1 MEFRQLESFCAVVR
15 YQSFTKAAEKLY
27 ISQPTISTHIRM
39 LEQEFNSRLIIR
51 TTKNIEITPHGKEL
65 FACAQKI
72 FTLKNDLIQKWS
84 EENKKIIR
92 IGASTIPADY
102 ILPEVLPLFC
112 QKYPDIQLHIHQN
125 DSGNI
130 LQSILNGKF
139 TIGMVGMKSFEKELD
154 FVPFFH
160 DEIVMITPKQENFLH
175 FSQKAFNQ
183 DDLISLL
190 KKETIILREQG
201 SGSKKRLESYFEQ
214 INLSEKSLNIIARLN
229 DQESIKKLVASG
241 LGISFISAKAIT
253 SADNLLTMKL
263 PENNLTRSLYFAYHK
278 DYILKEHILSFIK
291 FVQNFYAKNKIN
303 DIILYKIKYREG

>member
-160 DEIVMITPKQENFLH
+160 DEIVMITPKQEKFLH
-175 FSQKAFNQ
+175 FAQKAFNQ
-183 DDLISLL
+183 NDLISLL

-253 SADNLLTMKL
+253 DADNLLTIKL

-291 FVQNFYAKNKIN
+291 FVQNFYAKK
-303 DIILYKIKYREG
+303 

>member
-27 ISQPTISTHIRM
+27 ISQPIISTHIRM

-175 FSQKAFNQ
+175 FSQKTFNQ

-253 SADNLLTMKL
+253 DADNLLTIKL

-291 FVQNFYAKNKIN
+291 FVQKFYAKK
-303 DIILYKIKYREG
+303 

>member
-160 DEIVMITPKQENFLH
+160 DEIVMITPKQEKFLH
-175 FSQKAFNQ
+175 FSKKAFNQ

-253 SADNLLTMKL
+253 DADNLLTIKL

-291 FVQNFYAKNKIN
+291 FVQKFYAKK
-303 DIILYKIKYREG
+303 

>member
-160 DEIVMITPKQENFLH
+160 DEIVMITPKQEKFLH
-175 FSQKAFNQ
+175 FAQKAFNQ

-241 LGISFISAKAIT
+241 LGISFISVKAIT
-253 SADNLLTMKL
+253 DADNLLTIKL

-291 FVQNFYAKNKIN
+291 FVQKFYAKK
-303 DIILYKIKYREG
+303 

>member
-160 DEIVMITPKQENFLH
+160 DEIVMITPKQEKFLH
-175 FSQKAFNQ
+175 FAQKAFNQ

-253 SADNLLTMKL
+253 DADNLLTIKL

-291 FVQNFYAKNKIN
+291 FVQKI
-303 DIILYKIKYREG
+303 LCKKIK

>member
-160 DEIVMITPKQENFLH
+160 DEIVMITPKQEKFLH
-175 FSQKAFNQ
+175 FAQKAFNQ

-253 SADNLLTMKL
+253 DADNLLTIKL

-278 DYILKEHILSFIK
+278 EHILSFIK
-291 FVQNFYAKNKIN
+291 FVQNFYAKK
-303 DIILYKIKYREG
+303 

>member
-139 TIGMVGMKSFEKELD
+139 TIGMVGMKIFEKELD

-175 FSQKAFNQ
+175 FAQKAFNQ

-214 INLSEKSLNIIARLN
+214 INLSEKFLNIIARLN

-253 SADNLLTMKL
+253 DADNLLTIKL

-291 FVQNFYAKNKIN
+291 FVQNFYAKK
-303 DIILYKIKYREG
+303 

>member
-112 QKYPDIQLHIHQN
+112 QKHPDIQLHIHQN

-130 LQSILNGKF
+130 LQSILSGKF

-160 DEIVMITPKQENFLH
+160 DEIVMITPKQEKFLH
-175 FSQKAFNQ
+175 FAQKVFNQ

-253 SADNLLTMKL
+253 DADNLLTIKL

-278 DYILKEHILSFIK
+278 DYILKEHISSFIK
-291 FVQNFYAKNKIN
+291 FVQNFYAKK
-303 DIILYKIKYREG
+303 

>member
-253 SADNLLTMKL
+253 DADNLLTIKL

-291 FVQNFYAKNKIN
+291 FVCKKI
-303 DIILYKIKYREG
+303 E

>member
-102 ILPEVLPLFC
+102 ILPEVLPIFC
-112 QKYPDIQLHIHQN
+112 QRYPDIQLHIHQN

-253 SADNLLTMKL
+253 DADNLLTIKL

-291 FVQNFYAKNKIN
+291 FVQNFYAKK
-303 DIILYKIKYREG
+303 

>member
-130 LQSILNGKF
+130 LQSILSGKF

-160 DEIVMITPKQENFLH
+160 DEIVMITPKQEKFLH
-175 FSQKAFNQ
+175 FAQKAFNQ

-253 SADNLLTMKL
+253 DADNLLTIKL

-291 FVQNFYAKNKIN
+291 FVQKFYAKK
-303 DIILYKIKYREG
+303 

>member
-65 FACAQKI
+65 FTCAQKI

-160 DEIVMITPKQENFLH
+160 DEIVMITPKQEKFLH
-175 FSQKAFNQ
+175 FAQKAFNQ

-253 SADNLLTMKL
+253 DADNLLTIKL

-291 FVQNFYAKNKIN
+291 FVQNFYAKK
-303 DIILYKIKYREG
+303 

>member
-160 DEIVMITPKQENFLH
+160 DEIVMITPKQEKFLH
-175 FSQKAFNQ
+175 FAQKAFNQ

-190 KKETIILREQG
+190 KKETIILCEQG

-253 SADNLLTMKL
+253 DADNLLTIKL

-291 FVQNFYAKNKIN
+291 FVQKFYAKK
-303 DIILYKIKYREG
+303 

>member
-139 TIGMVGMKSFEKELD
+139 SIGMVGMKSFEKELD

-160 DEIVMITPKQENFLH
+160 DEIVMITPKQEKFLH
-175 FSQKAFNQ
+175 FAQKAFNQ

-291 FVQNFYAKNKIN
+291 FVQNFYAKK
-303 DIILYKIKYREG
+303 

>member
-175 FSQKAFNQ
+175 FSQKEFNQ

-253 SADNLLTMKL
+253 DADNLLTIKL

-291 FVQNFYAKNKIN
+291 FVQNFYAKK
-303 DIILYKIKYREG
+303 

>member
-139 TIGMVGMKSFEKELD
+139 TIGMVGMKIFEKELD

-160 DEIVMITPKQENFLH
+160 DEIVMITPKQEKFLH
-175 FSQKAFNQ
+175 FAQKAFNQ

-214 INLSEKSLNIIARLN
+214 INLSEKFLNIIARLN

-253 SADNLLTMKL
+253 DADNLLTIKL

-291 FVQNFYAKNKIN
+291 FVQNFYAKK
-303 DIILYKIKYREG
+303 

>member
-160 DEIVMITPKQENFLH
+160 DEIVMITPKQEKFLP

-253 SADNLLTMKL
+253 DADNLLTIKL

-291 FVQNFYAKNKIN
+291 FVQKFYAKK
-303 DIILYKIKYREG
+303 

>member
-253 SADNLLTMKL
+253 DADNLLTIKL

-291 FVQNFYAKNKIN
+291 FVQNFYSKK
-303 DIILYKIKYREG
+303 

>member
-253 SADNLLTMKL
+253 DADNLLTIKL

-278 DYILKEHILSFIK
+278 DYILKEHISSFIK
-291 FVQNFYAKNKIN
+291 FVQNFYAKK
-303 DIILYKIKYREG
+303 

>member
-139 TIGMVGMKSFEKELD
+139 TIGMVGMKAFEKELD

-160 DEIVMITPKQENFLH
+160 DEIVMITPKQEKFLH
-175 FSQKAFNQ
+175 FAQKAFNQ

-253 SADNLLTMKL
+253 DADNLLTIKL

-291 FVQNFYAKNKIN
+291 FVQNFYAKK
-303 DIILYKIKYREG
+303 

>member
-160 DEIVMITPKQENFLH
+160 DGIVMITPKQEKFLH
-175 FSQKAFNQ
+175 FAQKAFNQ

-253 SADNLLTMKL
+253 DADNLLTIKL

-291 FVQNFYAKNKIN
+291 FVQNFYAKK
-303 DIILYKIKYREG
+303 

>member
-1 MEFRQLESFCAVVR
+1 MEFKQLESFCAVVR

-253 SADNLLTMKL
+253 DADNLLTIKL

-291 FVQNFYAKNKIN
+291 FVQNFYAKK
-303 DIILYKIKYREG
+303 

>member
-139 TIGMVGMKSFEKELD
+139 TIGMIGMKSFEKELD

-253 SADNLLTMKL
+253 DADNLLTIKL

-291 FVQNFYAKNKIN
+291 FVQNFYAKK
-303 DIILYKIKYREG
+303 

>member
-139 TIGMVGMKSFEKELD
+139 TIGMVGMKFFEKELD

-160 DEIVMITPKQENFLH
+160 DEIVLITPKQEKFLH
-175 FSQKAFNQ
+175 FAQKAFNQ

-253 SADNLLTMKL
+253 DADNLLTIKL

-291 FVQNFYAKNKIN
+291 FVQNFYAKK
-303 DIILYKIKYREG
+303 

>member
-112 QKYPDIQLHIHQN
+112 QKYQ
-125 DSGNI
+125 
-130 LQSILNGKF
+130 
-139 TIGMVGMKSFEKELD
+139 IGRAHV
-154 FVPFFH
+154 
-160 DEIVMITPKQENFLH
+160 
-175 FSQKAFNQ
+175 
-183 DDLISLL
+183 
-190 KKETIILREQG
+190 
-201 SGSKKRLESYFEQ
+201 
-214 INLSEKSLNIIARLN
+214 
-229 DQESIKKLVASG
+229 
-241 LGISFISAKAIT
+241 
-253 SADNLLTMKL
+253 
-263 PENNLTRSLYFAYHK
+263 
-278 DYILKEHILSFIK
+278 
-291 FVQNFYAKNKIN
+291 
-303 DIILYKIKYREG
+303 

>member
-160 DEIVMITPKQENFLH
+160 DEIVLITPKQEKFLH
-175 FSQKAFNQ
+175 FAQKAFNQ

-253 SADNLLTMKL
+253 DADNLLTIKL

-291 FVQNFYAKNKIN
+291 FVQKFYAKK
-303 DIILYKIKYREG
+303 

>member
-160 DEIVMITPKQENFLH
+160 DEIVMITPKQEKFLH
-175 FSQKAFNQ
+175 FAQKAFNQ

-253 SADNLLTMKL
+253 DADNLLTIKL

-278 DYILKEHILSFIK
+278 DYILKEHISSFIK
-291 FVQNFYAKNKIN
+291 FVQNFYAKK
-303 DIILYKIKYREG
+303 

>member
-160 DEIVMITPKQENFLH
+160 DEIVMITPKQEKFLH
-175 FSQKAFNQ
+175 FAQKAFNQ

-253 SADNLLTMKL
+253 DADNLLTIKL

-291 FVQNFYAKNKIN
+291 FVQKFYAKK
-303 DIILYKIKYREG
+303 

>member
-84 EENKKIIR
+84 EENKKIFR

-160 DEIVMITPKQENFLH
+160 DEIVMITPKQEKFLH
-175 FSQKAFNQ
+175 FAQKAFNQ

-253 SADNLLTMKL
+253 DADNLLTIKL

-291 FVQNFYAKNKIN
+291 FVQKFYAKK
-303 DIILYKIKYREG
+303 

>member
-125 DSGNI
+125 DSSNI

-139 TIGMVGMKSFEKELD
+139 TISMVDMKSFEKEFD

-160 DEIVMITPKQENFLH
+160 DEIVLITPKQEKFLH
-175 FSQKAFNQ
+175 FAQKAFNQ

-253 SADNLLTMKL
+253 DADNLLTIKL

-291 FVQNFYAKNKIN
+291 FVQNFYAKK
-303 DIILYKIKYREG
+303 

>member
-139 TIGMVGMKSFEKELD
+139 TIGMVGIKSFEKELD

-160 DEIVMITPKQENFLH
+160 DEIVMITPKQEKFLH
-175 FSQKAFNQ
+175 FAQKAFNQ

-253 SADNLLTMKL
+253 DADNLLTIKL

-291 FVQNFYAKNKIN
+291 FVQKFYAKK
-303 DIILYKIKYREG
+303 

>member
-139 TIGMVGMKSFEKELD
+139 TIGMVGMKIFEKELD

-253 SADNLLTMKL
+253 DADNLLTIKL

-291 FVQNFYAKNKIN
+291 FVQNFYAKK
-303 DIILYKIKYREG
+303 

>member
-1 MEFRQLESFCAVVR
+1 M
-15 YQSFTKAAEKLY
+15 
-27 ISQPTISTHIRM
+27 
-39 LEQEFNSRLIIR
+39 
-51 TTKNIEITPHGKEL
+51 
-65 FACAQKI
+65 
-72 FTLKNDLIQKWS
+72 
-84 EENKKIIR
+84 
-92 IGASTIPADY
+92 
-102 ILPEVLPLFC
+102 
-112 QKYPDIQLHIHQN
+112 HIHQN

-139 TIGMVGMKSFEKELD
+139 TIGMVGMKVFEKELD
-154 FVPFFH
+154 F
-160 DEIVMITPKQENFLH
+160 EKFLH

-253 SADNLLTMKL
+253 DADNLLTIKL

-291 FVQNFYAKNKIN
+291 FVQKFYAKK
-303 DIILYKIKYREG
+303 

>member
-65 FACAQKI
+65 FACDQKI

-130 LQSILNGKF
+130 LQSILSGKF

-160 DEIVMITPKQENFLH
+160 DEIVMITPKQEKFLH
-175 FSQKAFNQ
+175 FSKKAFNQ

-253 SADNLLTMKL
+253 DADNLLTIKL

-291 FVQNFYAKNKIN
+291 FVQKFYAKK
-303 DIILYKIKYREG
+303 